1 MIQRNIKLTI
11 EYDGTSYNGWQTQAD
26 VPSIQ
31 SAIKSAIEKVTGEH
45 IKLIGAGRTDT
56 GVHAKAQAANFIT
69 SSGISIERMP
79 YAINAH
85 LPSDIVIKSAQDVRL
100 GFNARKDAKA
110 REYRYV
116 IYNGRYRTA
125 TDRLYSYHVSFKLDI
140 HAMEQAANYLKGAH
154 DFTGF
159 SVILNKAKR
168 SEESGRSFLDSS
180 ALPQNDT
187 ITYYPMYKPDTSKN
201 IMKLDIE
208 KKDDFI
214 YVTIKADGFLHHM
227 VRYIVSALIETGRR
241 SMRPEDIR
249 HYIEPECKK
258 WGLARAPAKGL
269 FLMNVEY

>member
-125 TDRLYSYHVSFKLDI
+125 TNRLYSYHVAFKLDI
-140 HAMEQAANYLKGAH
+140 HAMEQAANYLKGEH
-154 DFTGF
+154 DFAGF
-159 SVILNKAKR
+159 VSRQKIV
-168 SEESGRSFLDSS
+168 
-180 ALPQNDT
+180 P
-187 ITYYPMYKPDTSKN
+187 TYKN

-227 VRYIVSALIETGRR
+227 VRYIVSALIEAGRG
-241 SMRPEDIR
+241 SMRPEDVM